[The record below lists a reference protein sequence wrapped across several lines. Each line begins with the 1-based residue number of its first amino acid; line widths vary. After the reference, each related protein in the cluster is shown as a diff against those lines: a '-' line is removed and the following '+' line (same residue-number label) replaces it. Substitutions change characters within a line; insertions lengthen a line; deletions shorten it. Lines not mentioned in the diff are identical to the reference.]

1 VILRHVL
8 DVGAAIESRLDREGV
23 GSQTSEKESDVF
35 LFLAGANGCDA
46 PVFDCDQYEPVANEL
61 ANEASFDSVQEGSEN
76 DCLCQDWMLC
86 ASEEGIASERD
97 FCCRHAGE
105 LVEGEIVTR
114 SDGRVAEE
122 NETDA
127 RDVCRREC
135 VEVVLF
141 EGCGFDPDRFHG
153 TSREDHA
160 PDFADGQGA
169 VAGAYVLAYHA
180 LLHEVYVVCPPRASS
195 AYLSPFSLLPIAFS
209 APRTEHVPRPS
220 FDPAPH
226 VRGCA
231 SVSAR
236 LVSPCRMRRPQSSPI
251 LCQMRVPFSRVR
263 LSSLLRWRACL
274 IPSET

>member
-1 VILRHVL
+1 M
-8 DVGAAIESRLDREGV
+8 
-23 GSQTSEKESDVF
+23 F

-76 DCLCQDWMLC
+76 DCLCQTQMLC
-86 ASEEGIASERD
+86 ASEEEMASERD
-97 FCCRHAGE
+97 FCCRYAGE
-105 LVEGEIVTR
+105 LAEGQEEIVTR
-114 SDGRVAEE
+114 SDGRVDEE
-122 NETDA
+122 NETGA

-135 VEVVLF
+135 EEVVLF

-153 TSREDHA
+153 MSREDHA
-160 PDFADGQGA
+160 LDFADGRGA
-169 VAGAYVLAYHA
+169 GAGAYVLAYHA
-180 LLHEVYVVCPPRASS
+180 LLHEVCVVCPPRASS
-195 AYLSPFSLLPIAFS
+195 AYPSPFSLLPIAFS

-251 LCQMRVPFSRVR
+251 SCQMRVPFSRVR
-263 LSSLLRWRACL
+263 LSSQQRWRACL
-274 IPSET
+274 TPSETSQTVGRQKQAKRAASLAERRLLFR